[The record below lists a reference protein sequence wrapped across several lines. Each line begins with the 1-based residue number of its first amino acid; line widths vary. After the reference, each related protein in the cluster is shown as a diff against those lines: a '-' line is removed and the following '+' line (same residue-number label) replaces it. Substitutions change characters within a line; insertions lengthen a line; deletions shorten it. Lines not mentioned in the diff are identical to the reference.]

1 MIMLPAFF
9 AEVHGFEIS
18 VIGIIIFLSKLID
31 IITDPLVGWL
41 NDKNFFPRK
50 AYLLIGGILSG
61 LALTQLFLKQDIDQ
75 EIFLFVWLSILYL
88 GWTMFQIPYL
98 SIGYDLE
105 KNYFLRTK
113 LSATREF
120 FILLGLFSSLG
131 IPMFFSISNEK
142 LLENIVF
149 IALLFGSIGL
159 ILFCSLIP
167 ENRRINK
174 RKVKFKK
181 VIENLKKN
189 IYFSRIFFVL
199 VVNNLANVFPMVLF
213 AFFIT
218 YVLGGDDSNRQTTLF
233 FYFLFAI
240 IGVPFWTIISK
251 KYGKKE
257 VWSISLFLS
266 AIFFLLVFF
275 LENDNFYFIEMNTRI
290 QVEHP
295 VTESV
300 TGIDLVKLQLRIAR
314 DEEIQIKQEDIIL
327 KGHAIEC
334 RINAENSETFLPSP
348 GKILE
353 YHAPGG
359 IGVRMD
365 SHLYKDYV
373 VPPYYDS
380 LIAKVICRANDREDA
395 RARLERALDEMYVLG
410 IDTNLEMHRKL
421 INDPNFI
428 NGNFNIN
435 YLENLNK
442 EK

>member
-18 VIGIIIFLSKLID
+18 LIGIIIFLSKLID

-61 LALTQLFLKQDIDQ
+61 LALTQLFLKQDIEQ

-120 FILLGLFSSLG
+120 FILLGLFCSLG

-149 IALLFGSIGL
+149 IATLFGLMGL

-167 ENRRINK
+167 ENK
-174 RKVKFKK
+174 RTNEKKIKFKK
-181 VIENLKKN
+181 VIKNLKKN
-189 IYFSRIFFVL
+189 IFFSKIFLVL

-240 IGVPFWTIISK
+240 MGVPFWTIISK

-257 VWSISLFLS
+257 VWSLSLFMS
-266 AIFFLLVFF
+266 AMFFLLVFF
-275 LENDNFYFIEMNTRI
+275 LEDGNFVFFIIISCITGFCLGADLIIPPSI
-290 QVEHP
+290 QADITDWHR
-295 VTESV
+295 SKF
-300 TGIDLVKLQLRIAR
+300 G
-314 DEEIQIKQEDIIL
+314 EDISGVLFSI
-327 KGHAIEC
+327 I
-334 RINAENSETFLPSP
+334 TFLNKFAFAVVSIFVFGIMGVLDFDTDGEINTNVRLFIIISYALAPILLKLLAAYLLVNFKLKENELQ
-348 GKILE
+348 KIQKKI
-353 YHAPGG
+353 YG
-359 IGVRMD
+359 
-365 SHLYKDYV
+365 
-373 VPPYYDS
+373 
-380 LIAKVICRANDREDA
+380 
-395 RARLERALDEMYVLG
+395 
-410 IDTNLEMHRKL
+410 
-421 INDPNFI
+421 
-428 NGNFNIN
+428 
-435 YLENLNK
+435 
-442 EK
+442 

>member
-9 AEVHGFEIS
+9 TEVHGFEIS

-41 NDKNFFPRK
+41 NDKNFFTRK

-120 FILLGLFSSLG
+120 FILLGLFCSLG

-149 IALLFGSIGL
+149 IATLFGLMGL

-167 ENRRINK
+167 ENK
-174 RKVKFKK
+174 RTNEKKIKFKK
-181 VIENLKKN
+181 VIKNLKKN
-189 IYFSRIFFVL
+189 IFFSKIFLVL
-199 VVNNLANVFPMVLF
+199 VINNLANVFPMVLF

-240 IGVPFWTIISK
+240 MGVPFWTIISK

-257 VWSISLFLS
+257 VWSLSLFMS
-266 AIFFLLVFF
+266 AMFFLLVFF
-275 LENDNFYFIEMNTRI
+275 LEDGNFVFFIIISCITGFCLGADLIIPPSI
-290 QVEHP
+290 QADITDWHR
-295 VTESV
+295 SKF
-300 TGIDLVKLQLRIAR
+300 G
-314 DEEIQIKQEDIIL
+314 EDISGVLFSI
-327 KGHAIEC
+327 I
-334 RINAENSETFLPSP
+334 TFLNKFAFAVVSIFVFGIMGVLDFDTDGEINTNVRLFIIISYALAPILLKLLAAYLLVNFKLKENELQ
-348 GKILE
+348 KIQKKI
-353 YHAPGG
+353 YG
-359 IGVRMD
+359 
-365 SHLYKDYV
+365 
-373 VPPYYDS
+373 
-380 LIAKVICRANDREDA
+380 
-395 RARLERALDEMYVLG
+395 
-410 IDTNLEMHRKL
+410 
-421 INDPNFI
+421 
-428 NGNFNIN
+428 
-435 YLENLNK
+435 
-442 EK
+442 

>member
-31 IITDPLVGWL
+31 VMTDPLVGWL

-50 AYLLIGGILSG
+50 VFLLIGGVLSG
-61 LALTQLFLKQDIDQ
+61 LALVQLFLNKDIDQ
-75 EIFLFVWLSILYL
+75 EIFLLVWLSILYL

-120 FILLGLFSSLG
+120 FILLGLFCSLG

-149 IALLFGSIGL
+149 IATLFGLMGL

-167 ENRRINK
+167 ENK
-174 RKVKFKK
+174 RTNEKKIKFKK
-181 VIENLKKN
+181 VIKNLKKN
-189 IYFSRIFFVL
+189 IYFSKIFLVL

-240 IGVPFWTIISK
+240 MGVPFWTIISK

-257 VWSISLFLS
+257 VWSLSLFMS
-266 AIFFLLVFF
+266 AMFFLLVFF
-275 LENDNFYFIEMNTRI
+275 LEDGNFVFFIIISCITGFCLGADLIIPPSI
-290 QVEHP
+290 QADITDWHRCKF
-295 VTESV
+295 
-300 TGIDLVKLQLRIAR
+300 G
-314 DEEIQIKQEDIIL
+314 EDISGVLFSIITFL
-327 KGHAIEC
+327 NKLAFAVVSIFVFGIMGALDFDTDGE
-334 RINAENSETFLPSP
+334 INANVRLFIIISYALAPILLKLLAAYLLTNFKLKENELQ
-348 GKILE
+348 KIQKKI
-353 YHAPGG
+353 YG
-359 IGVRMD
+359 
-365 SHLYKDYV
+365 
-373 VPPYYDS
+373 
-380 LIAKVICRANDREDA
+380 
-395 RARLERALDEMYVLG
+395 
-410 IDTNLEMHRKL
+410 
-421 INDPNFI
+421 
-428 NGNFNIN
+428 
-435 YLENLNK
+435 
-442 EK
+442 